1 MLSLYGLQPSFSP
14 FMDIPWPVRSLWP
27 EVVPLYHHRDALL
40 KNMQGIETTLKLL
53 EKLQHEIFQKV
64 SQTAASDVVQPLSYA
79 VEKEGGGFALTLDAK
94 GFSPE
99 ELSVKQVGR
108 KLRVCGKTEKRE
120 EDGKGS
126 YSHRVQELRRE
137 FVLPEG
143 VNPEALS
150 CSLADGKLFIQAPNT
165 QQSEKPDRVL
175 TIDSSQAGEIARSE
189 TTQTQ
194 DSTTET
200 QRAAEQ
206 KLG

>member
-1 MLSLYGLQPSFSP
+1 
-14 FMDIPWPVRSLWP
+14 MDIPWPVRSLWP
-27 EVVPLYHHRDALL
+27 EAGPLYQHRDALL
-40 KNMQGIETTLKLL
+40 KNMQGIKTTLELL
-53 EKLQHEIFQKV
+53 EKPEHEIFDKV
-64 SQTAASDVVQPLSYA
+64 SQTAASDLVQPISYA
-79 VEKEGGGFALTLDAK
+79 VDKEGGGFALTVDAK

-120 EDGKGS
+120 EDGKGTS
-126 YSHRVQELRRE
+126 SHRVQEFRHE
-137 FVLPEG
+137 FVLPQG

-150 CSLADGKLFIQAPNT
+150 CSLADGKLFIQTPRTKQA
-165 QQSEKPDRVL
+165 EKADRVL
-175 TIDSSQAGEIARSE
+175 TIDGSQAGQIAQSE